1 MGGKDLTAE
10 DTAKL
15 LGVKT
20 GAVYKGIDHH
30 NIPAV
35 KEIVNGKT
43 EVRVPAAILMVCIQK
58 RKSKLQSRV
67 DHLTKAE
74 HLLRS
79 HINGH

>member
-1 MGGKDLTAE
+1 MGSKNLNVE

-15 LGVKT
+15 LGIKEVS
-20 GAVYKGIDHH
+20 VYKGIEHN

-43 EVRVPAAILMVCIQK
+43 EVQIPPAILIVCIQK
-58 RKSKLQSRV
+58 RKSKLQTKV

-74 HLLRS
+74 QILRR
-79 HINGH
+79 HINGN